1 MMTKKRKPNAS
12 KSGQPRRRVVPL
24 WRSPAV
30 IGVMAAGL
38 LALTT
43 AGAWR
48 LHQSGWV
55 PRVVDQA
62 RWQAIA
68 ASARLGLKVDEVLV
82 VGRRETTQR
91 QLLNAIGLARG
102 APILAFDLDDAK
114 KRVEKLPWIKNA
126 TVERLLPST
135 VLLTVEERKPLALWQ
150 HKGAFALIDS
160 DGEVIMKKGLDRFAD
175 LVVVVGAD
183 APAHASELLR
193 VLATQPELKAMVKA
207 AVRVG
212 GRRWNLRLKN
222 DIDVRLPEE
231 NPADAWNR
239 LAEYEKTHRVLERDV
254 QILDLRLPD
263 RLIVRKVPKPPK
275 GGSGTGAGIDSG
287 QET

>member
-1 MMTKKRKPNAS
+1 MMKKKSKRKAAN
-12 KSGQPRRRVVPL
+12 SGRPRRRVVPL
-24 WRSPAV
+24 WRRPALV
-30 IGVMAAGL
+30 AVMAAGL
-38 LALTT
+38 VALAA
-43 AGAWR
+43 AGVWR
-48 LHQSGWV
+48 LHQSNWV
-55 PRVVDQA
+55 PRVADQA

-91 QLLNAIGLARG
+91 QLLNAVGLARG

-135 VLLTVEERKPLALWQ
+135 VLLTVEERQPLALWQ
-150 HKGAFALIDS
+150 NKGTFALIDT
-160 DGEVIMKKGLDRFAD
+160 DGEVILMKGLERFSD
-175 LVVVVGAD
+175 LVVVVGSD
-183 APAHASELLR
+183 APAHAGELLR
-193 VLATQPELKAMVKA
+193 VLATQPDLKAMVKA

-231 NPADAWNR
+231 NAADAWNR
-239 LAEYEKTHRVLERDV
+239 LAEYEKAHQVLERDV

-263 RLIVRKVPKPPK
+263 RLIVRKVPKLPK
-275 GGSGTGAGIDSG
+275 GGPQKGAGIDG
-287 QET
+287 RQET